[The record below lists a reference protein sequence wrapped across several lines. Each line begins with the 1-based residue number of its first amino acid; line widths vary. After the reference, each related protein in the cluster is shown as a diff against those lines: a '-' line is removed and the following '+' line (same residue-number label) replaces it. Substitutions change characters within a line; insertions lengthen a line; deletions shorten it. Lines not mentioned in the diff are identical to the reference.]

1 MSYTVKK
8 HDCIAAGESCIEA
21 LYDSGLTV
29 FLCNKDNLST
39 NYAVFGTKYGS
50 VDTAFSLGDGEMIN
64 TPEGIAHY
72 LEHKLFEG
80 EDGDAFEKYAVTGA
94 QANAYTSFDR
104 TCYLFGCSDRFYEN
118 LDILLDFVSS
128 PYFTPETVQKEQGII
143 GQEIKM
149 YEDVPDW
156 RVLFNLLKILYRE
169 HPVRVEIAGTVPSIA
184 KITDKTLYGCYN
196 TFYDPSNM
204 FICICGN
211 FDTDRVLDTVDA
223 KIKPT
228 KHETIHRSLHTE
240 PAGIVSDHTE
250 QKMEVAIPLFTVGIR
265 DTVSENGVTKE
276 TELLTE
282 LLFEVSAGK
291 LSPLYDR
298 LIGKGLINDR
308 FGWEFLHGNGYA
320 VLLFEGESKDPEA
333 VKNAI
338 VGEIEKIAQGNIDG
352 SVFSDVRKKLYGEAI
367 RGYNDVEE
375 TVGGFIDCAVFGFE
389 PYAEFELYRSFTKD
403 DVVRRASE
411 LDTGLAALSVIK

>member
-1 MSYTVKK
+1 MSYTVKN
-8 HDCIAAGESCIEA
+8 HSCPAANENCIEA
-21 LYDSGLTV
+21 VFDSGLTV
-29 FLCNKDNLST
+29 FLCSKDNLST

-50 VDTAFSLGDGEMIN
+50 VDTAFALGDKETVS

-72 LEHKLFEG
+72 LEHKLFES

-156 RVLFNLLKILYRE
+156 RVLFNLLKIIYSR

-184 KITDKTLYGCYN
+184 KITDKTLYDCYN

-211 FDTDRVLDTVDA
+211 FDADRVLNTVDA

-250 QKMEVAIPLFTVGIR
+250 QKMEVSMPLFTVGIR
-265 DTVSENGVTKE
+265 DTISENGVSLK
-276 TELLTE
+276 TEILTE
-282 LLFEVSAGK
+282 LLFETVAGR
-291 LSPLYDR
+291 LSLLYDR
-298 LIGKGLINDR
+298 LLGEGLLNDR

-320 VLLFEGESKDPEA
+320 VLLFEGESKKPEA

-338 VGEIEKIAQGNIDG
+338 VEEIEKIACGDIDG
-352 SVFSDVRKKLYGEAI
+352 SVFLDVKKKLYGEAI

-375 TVGGFIDCAVFGFE
+375 TVGKFIDCAVFGFK
-389 PYAEFELYRSFTKD
+389 PYEELPLLRSVTAN
-403 DVVRRASE
+403 DVINRAKE
-411 LDTGLAALSVIK
+411 LDTRLSALSVIK